1 MLYLIKQLPA
11 KFNGEGEV
19 AMTFEQMLLKRE
31 SCRSYRDQP
40 VSREDLIKI
49 CEAGRLTP
57 SGCNAQ
63 PWKFMVIDEAEA
75 RDKLYDALLLDG
87 GIPGAPWR
95 EECPAFIV
103 LVEQKATLMPA
114 AMEYY
119 KNSQRFAQGDIGMA
133 SLNMCYQAMELGL
146 STCMIGMNDQK
157 KMEEYFG
164 IPEGS
169 AVRLV
174 LAVEYPKTEAPA
186 REKIRKPF
194 DEVVSFNK
202 W

>member
-1 MLYLIKQLPA
+1 M
-11 KFNGEGEV
+11 KFEDKGEV

-31 SCRSYRDQP
+31 SCRSYRDQS
-40 VSREDLIKI
+40 VSRENLIKI

-75 RDKLYDALLLDG
+75 RDKLCDALLLEG
-87 GIPGAPWR
+87 GITGAPWR

-133 SLNMCYQAMELGL
+133 SLNMCYQAMELGI
-146 STCMIGMNDQK
+146 STCILGMIDQQ
-157 KMEEYFG
+157 KMQKHFG
-164 IPEGS
+164 IPQGEE
-169 AVRLV
+169 VRLV
-174 LAVEYPKTEAPA
+174 LAVGYSREEKAP
-186 REKIRKPF
+186 RIKMRKAF
-194 DEVVSFNK
+194 EDVVCFNGWK
-202 W
+202 